1 MPIFGEIAWTMKEKE
16 IFTIGDAEKMTA
28 PKAFVTMLKP
38 AGSRCNLDC
47 TYCYY
52 LDKAIQ
58 YGGKNEAIS
67 DELLE
72 TYIRQYIE
80 ANEVDTVQFCWHGGE
95 PLLLGK
101 DFYRRALALQRKYAG
116 GKRIENNIQ
125 TNGLLVDEE
134 WCGLFAENGFLVG
147 ISLDGPQDI
156 HDAFRL
162 TRDGHPTFEKVMHAI
177 ALFRR
182 HGVEFNT
189 LSVVSSLCGKRGGEI
204 YRFLRDKVK
213 SRYMQFL
220 PAVEHV
226 VERPGFRRPVIVS
239 PETEDAYLAPWSVS
253 AEDYGRFLCDI
264 FDEWVIRDVG
274 QVFVQMFDA
283 TLAQWC
289 GVQPGVCSMCETCG
303 DALVV
308 ERNGDVYSCD
318 HFVYPEYLLG
328 NIKDTPLKDIYSSRR
343 RLQFGLA
350 KRNTLPAECLRC
362 RFYFACRG
370 ECPKHRF
377 AIGSDGYRKNSL
389 CEGLYAYFNH
399 VEPYMD
405 YMKSL
410 LLQKQAPSWVMP
422 FARHRMGLPF

>member
-1 MPIFGEIAWTMKEKE
+1 MKGKE
-16 IFTIGDAEKMTA
+16 IFTFEDAERIAA
-28 PKAFVTMLKP
+28 PDAFVTMLKP
-38 AGSRCNLDC
+38 AGSNCNMDC
-47 TYCYY
+47 AYCYY

-58 YGGKNEAIS
+58 YGGKNAVMS

-72 TYIRQYIE
+72 TYVRQYIE
-80 ANEVDTVQFCWHGGE
+80 ANRTDVVQFCWHGGE

-101 DFYRRALALQRKYAG
+101 DFYRRAIALQKKYAG
-116 GKRIENNIQ
+116 DKRIENTIQ

-134 WCGLFAENGFLVG
+134 WCGLFASNGFLVG

-156 HDAFRL
+156 HDAFRR
-162 TRDGHPTFEKVMHAI
+162 TKGGAPTFEKVMEAVS
-177 ALFRR
+177 LF
-182 HGVEFNT
+182 HSEGVEFNT
-189 LSVVSSLCGKRGGEI
+189 LSVVNSLCEGRGGEI
-204 YRFLRDKVK
+204 YRFLRDKVR

-226 VERPGFRRPVIVS
+226 VDRPDFHRPVIVS
-239 PETEDAYLAPWSVS
+239 PETEGAYLAPWSVS
-253 AEDYGRFLCDI
+253 AAGYGKFLCDI

-283 TLAQWC
+283 SLAQWC
-289 GVQPGVCSMCETCG
+289 GVRPGVCSMCETCG

-308 ERNGDVYSCD
+308 ERNGDVYPCD

-328 NIKDTPLKDIYSSRR
+328 NISETSLKEIYASRR
-343 RLQFGLA
+343 RLQFGLD
-350 KRNTLPAECLRC
+350 KRNALPSECLNC

-377 AIGSDGYRKNSL
+377 AVGTDGGRKNSL

-399 VEPYMD
+399 VEPYME

-410 LLQKQAPSWVMP
+410 LVNRQAPSWVIP
-422 FARHRMGLPF
+422 FARHKMGIPF

>member
-1 MPIFGEIAWTMKEKE
+1 MKEKE
-16 IFTIGDAEKMTA
+16 IFTLGDAERLTA
-28 PKAFVTMLKP
+28 PQAFVTMLKP

-58 YGGKNEAIS
+58 YGGKNEVMD

-72 TYIRQYIE
+72 RYIRQYIE
-80 ANEVDTVQFCWHGGE
+80 ANEVDSVQFCWHGGE

-101 DFYRRALALQRKYAG
+101 DFYRKAIALQKKYAA

-125 TNGLLVDEE
+125 TNGTLVDEE
-134 WCGLFAENGFLVG
+134 WCSLFAENNFLVG
-147 ISLDGPQDI
+147 ISLDGPEDI
-156 HDAFRL
+156 HDTFRR
-162 TRDGHPTFEKVMHAI
+162 TRDGRPTFEKVMHAI
-177 ALFRR
+177 GLFRSS
-182 HGVEFNT
+182 GVEFNT

-204 YRFLRDKVK
+204 YRFLRDKVR

-220 PAVEHV
+220 PAVEHTV
-226 VERPGFRRPVIVS
+226 DRAGCRRPVIVS
-239 PETEDAYLAPWSVS
+239 PETEGAYLAPWSVS

-328 NIKDTPLKDIYSSRR
+328 NITRTPLKDIYSSRR
-343 RLQFGLA
+343 RLQFGLD
-350 KRNTLPAECLRC
+350 KRNTLPAECLSC

-377 AIGSDGYRKNSL
+377 ATGEDGCRKNSL
-389 CEGLYAYFNH
+389 CKGLYSYFNH
-399 VEPYMD
+399 AEPYMD

-410 LLQKQAPSWVMP
+410 LLQKQAPSLVIP
-422 FARHRMGLPF
+422 FAWHRMGLPF

>member
-1 MPIFGEIAWTMKEKE
+1 MKKKD
-16 IFTIGDAEKMTA
+16 IFTLEDARKIVA
-28 PKAFVTMLKP
+28 PKSFMTMLKP
-38 AGSRCNLDC
+38 AGSSCNMDC

-58 YGGKNEAIS
+58 YGGKNAVM
-67 DELLE
+67 DDDLLE
-72 TYIRQYIE
+72 IYVRQYIE
-80 ANEVDTVQFCWHGGE
+80 ANEVDTVQFNWHGGE

-101 DFYRRALALQRKYAG
+101 EFYRKALSLQKKYAD
-116 GKRIENNIQ
+116 GKRIENTIQ
-125 TNGLLVDEE
+125 TNGTLVDKE
-134 WCGLFAENGFLVG
+134 WCELFVSGHFLVG

-156 HDAFRL
+156 HDAFRKS
-162 TRDGHPTFEKVMHAI
+162 RSGNPSFSKVMEAI
-177 ALFRR
+177 SMFRSA
-182 HGVEFNT
+182 GVEFNT
-189 LSVVSSLCGKRGGEI
+189 LSVVSSLCEKRGGEI
-204 YRFLRDKVK
+204 YRFFRDKVK

-226 VERPGFRRPVIVS
+226 VDRPDFHRPVIVS
-239 PETEDAYLAPWSVS
+239 PETEGAYPAPWSVS
-253 AEDYGRFLCDI
+253 SAGYGKFLCDV

-274 QVFVQMFDA
+274 HTYVQMFDA

-328 NIKDTPLKDIYSSRR
+328 NIRENTLEEIYASRR
-343 RLQFGLA
+343 RLEFGLA
-350 KRNTLPAECLRC
+350 KRNTLPSECLKC

-377 AIGSDGYRKNSL
+377 ATGEDGGRKNVL
-389 CEGLYAYFNH
+389 CDGLYAYFNH

-405 YMKSL
+405 YMKAL
-410 LLQKQAPSWVMP
+410 LLRKQSPSLVIP
-422 FARHRMGLPF
+422 FARHKMGLVF

>member
-1 MPIFGEIAWTMKEKE
+1 MKEKE
-16 IFTIGDAEKMTA
+16 IFTLGDARKLTA

-38 AGSRCNLDC
+38 AGSSCNLAC
-47 TYCYY
+47 SYCYY
-52 LDKAIQ
+52 LDKAMQ
-58 YGGKNEAIS
+58 YGGRNAVMD

-72 TYIRQYIE
+72 MYIRQYIE

-95 PLLLGK
+95 PLLLGT
-101 DFYRRALALQRKYAG
+101 DFYRRAMALQKKYAA
-116 GKRIENNIQ
+116 GKRIENTIQ
-125 TNGLLVDEE
+125 TNGTLVTEE
-134 WCGLFAENGFLVG
+134 WCGLFTENNFLVG

-162 TRDGHPTFEKVMHAI
+162 TKGGRPTFEKVMSAI
-177 ALFRR
+177 SMFRKT
-182 HGVEFNT
+182 GVEFNT

-204 YRFLRDKVK
+204 YRFLRDKAR

-226 VERPGFRRPVIVS
+226 ADRPGYHRPVIVP
-239 PETEDAYLAPWSVS
+239 PETEGAYPAPWSVP
-253 AEDYGRFLCDI
+253 AEGYGKFLCDV

-289 GVQPGVCSMCETCG
+289 GIQPGVCSMCETCG

-318 HFVYPEYLLG
+318 HFVYPGYLLG
-328 NIKDTPLKDIYSSRR
+328 NIRETSLKDIYATRK
-343 RLQFGLA
+343 RLQFGLG

-377 AIGSDGYRKNSL
+377 AVGQDGSRKNSL
-389 CEGLYAYFNH
+389 CDGLYAYFSH
-399 VEPYMD
+399 VEPYME
-405 YMKSL
+405 YMKGL
-410 LLQKQAPSWVMP
+410 LMKEQAPSWVIP
-422 FARHRMGLPF
+422 FARHNMGLML

>member
-1 MPIFGEIAWTMKEKE
+1 MKEKE

-72 TYIRQYIE
+72 TYVRQYIE

-253 AEDYGRFLCDI
+253 AEDY
-264 FDEWVIRDVG
+264 
-274 QVFVQMFDA
+274 
-283 TLAQWC
+283 
-289 GVQPGVCSMCETCG
+289 
-303 DALVV
+303 
-308 ERNGDVYSCD
+308 
-318 HFVYPEYLLG
+318 
-328 NIKDTPLKDIYSSRR
+328 
-343 RLQFGLA
+343 
-350 KRNTLPAECLRC
+350 
-362 RFYFACRG
+362 
-370 ECPKHRF
+370 
-377 AIGSDGYRKNSL
+377 
-389 CEGLYAYFNH
+389 
-399 VEPYMD
+399 
-405 YMKSL
+405 
-410 LLQKQAPSWVMP
+410 
-422 FARHRMGLPF
+422 